1 MADRAAGARPAA
13 RAGEEE
19 ASEAGRAISTAL
31 RVVRINLMAI
41 EPDDKAVD
49 GLLDGVLAELE
60 AAARNILRNDSG
72 ERGSALWFL
81 ANGR

>member
-1 MADRAAGARPAA
+1 
-13 RAGEEE
+13 
-19 ASEAGRAISTAL
+19 
-31 RVVRINLMAI
+31 MAI